1 MLTRQ
6 SVYAALHVKADEE
19 KPVLLMLCYSF
30 FSGVSIYVF
39 YIVANALFL
48 VNYAKSMLPVAYIG
62 GGLLLF
68 LIGKINV
75 GLQRHFDFSRLCIAL
90 IVFQF
95 ISVGL
100 MLFAYEITE
109 WKGVALTMF
118 IWNRISVYVNNVT
131 FWNSSAKIFNLEQA
145 KRIFSLIATGDVVAS
160 IVSYLVVNV
169 LLGFKAME
177 TEELLYL
184 SMAALLVS
192 LGFMVAII
200 RNYRTQLAV
209 RQQKETGPAEE
220 DDQGEGRYFKNNY
233 HMLVLLLGMLPVLGV
248 YFGEFIFSVEVKRQ
262 FPIKEQLTLF
272 LGQFFLVSSIIEL
285 LVKVFFYRF
294 AIRTFG
300 LVSGIIILPVALI
313 LVLGLAILFISLKY
327 SVFFY
332 ILLSRFL
339 CISVKK
345 SFSDT
350 SFQILYQPLE
360 RGESQE
366 LQNRV
371 EIYAKPAGYILAGV
385 ILLAL
390 MGAGLGD
397 PLEIMIVFVAILIGW
412 TYASFRMQGE
422 YQTTLGNLFTN
433 LGNVFTD
440 ILPGKTTAERAE
452 AEGQPLKPLSFD
464 EIVSKA
470 GSALPGER
478 LEAIEML
485 GQSKRFLAFR
495 YLIPFLQGKDVSQK
509 NAALHASG
517 MNGNPELWPYLF
529 ENLNQPDFR
538 QAAAEAIRN
547 VGERV
552 LPALNEYFDKS
563 EGREDVQIA
572 IVGLVMEMEGDEPV
586 RMLRQKLNH
595 PDLAVRH
602 QVFRALAARGYGA
615 RLNERPAIVQEA
627 VLQIRFMTWLLAA
640 QRDLSRSHKLYNSQL
655 ADELVDEYRAA
666 MAGLINMLTILTQDK
681 RLYYIQG
688 TMQSKSENSRSYL
701 LEILNMA
708 IPAEHKKQVIP
719 LFEDISGS
727 DKLER
732 LHHAFPQER
741 LSVEDRLHDVI
752 NKDFARLG
760 WKTKMLAI
768 RALEDYPSE
777 ATTFILLANATSPVA
792 SLAEAALRT
801 LYHLDRDSFSALYH
815 TMQWS
820 EDDFHCG
827 VCEQVESSEKAI
839 ERLKTADA

>member
-1 MLTRQ
+1 
-6 SVYAALHVKADEE
+6 
-19 KPVLLMLCYSF
+19 MLCYSF

-75 GLQRHFDFSRLCIAL
+75 GLQRHYDFSRLCMAL

-95 ISVGL
+95 VSVGL
-100 MLFAYEITE
+100 MLFAYELTG

-160 IVSYLVVNV
+160 IVSYLAVNV
-169 LLGFKAME
+169 LLGFRAME

-184 SMAALLVS
+184 SMAALLIS
-192 LGFMVAII
+192 LGFMVAIT
-200 RNYRTQLAV
+200 RNYRDKLAV
-209 RQQKETGPAEE
+209 RQQIGADHAEQE
-220 DDQGEGRYFKNNY
+220 ELEERRYFKNNY
-233 HMLVLLLGMLPVLGV
+233 HLLVLLLGMLPVLGV

-262 FPIKEQLTLF
+262 FPMKEQLTLF
-272 LGQFFLVSSIIEL
+272 LGQFFLVSSVIEL

-294 AIRTFG
+294 AIRSFG

-385 ILLAL
+385 ILLTL
-390 MGAGLGD
+390 MSIGLGE
-397 PLEIMIVFVAILIGW
+397 PVEIMIVFVVILIGW

-422 YQTTLGNLFTN
+422 YQNTLSNLFTS
-433 LGNVFTD
+433 LGNVWRD
-440 ILPGKTTAERAE
+440 ALPNKSTTGIAE
-452 AEGQPLKPLSFD
+452 AEENTLKPLSFD
-464 EIVSKA
+464 EIVAKA
-470 GSALPGER
+470 GSVLPAER

-495 YLIPFLQGKDVSQK
+495 YLIPFLQGKDASQK
-509 NAALHASG
+509 NAALRASG
-517 MNGNPELWPYLF
+517 VNGNPELWPYLF
-529 ENLNQPDFR
+529 ENLSQPDFR
-538 QAAAEAIRN
+538 TAAADAIRHI
-547 VGERV
+547 GEPV
-552 LPALNEYFDKS
+552 LPALNDYFDKS
-563 EGREDVQIA
+563 GGREDVQTA
-572 IVGLVMEMEGDEPV
+572 IIGVVMQMEGNEAV
-586 RMLRQKLNH
+586 RVLRQKLNH

-627 VLQIRFMTWLLAA
+627 VLQIRFMAWLLAA
-640 QRDLSRSHKLYNSQL
+640 QRDLSRSHKLYNSPL
-655 ADELVDEYRAA
+655 ADELQEEYWAA

-681 RLYYIQG
+681 RLYYIQD
-688 TMQSKSENSRSYL
+688 TVQSKSENSRSYL

-760 WKTKMLAI
+760 RKTKTLAI

-777 ATTFILLANATSPVA
+777 ATTIILLANATSPA
-792 SLAEAALRT
+792 ESLAEAALRT
-801 LYHLDRDSFSALYH
+801 LYHLDHDRFSELYR
-815 TMQWS
+815 TMQWN
-820 EDDFHCG
+820 EDDLHCG
-827 VCEQVESSEKAI
+827 VCQQVESSEKAA
-839 ERLKTADA
+839 ELLKTADT